1 MMEDK
6 HILRGVDQPEWWL
19 MLGGKQEMNPSRAGE
34 AGKLGVKVSALAR
47 RTSVGV
53 FDSPI
58 RVLIVDDHPLMRK
71 MMGEVLA
78 VDDEIEVVASAKD
91 GEEALALVDEVKPDV
106 IVLDFAMPGANG
118 IDVMEEIHE
127 RSPQPV
133 LIVSIHAQ
141 PYLVERA
148 RRAGALGYLPK
159 ISVAYSLAPAV
170 HAVSE
175 GRSYFEA

>member
-1 MMEDK
+1 MKEFDGA
-6 HILRGVDQPEWWL
+6 LRGVDQPEWWL
-19 MLGGKQEMNPSRAGE
+19 MPGGPKGINAGSGGP
-34 AGKLGVKVSALAR
+34 ASSLRTALAR
-47 RTSVGV
+47 TARVGV
-53 FDSPI
+53 FESPI

-78 VDDEIEVVASAKD
+78 LDDEIEVVGSAED
-91 GEEALALVDEVKPDV
+91 GEEALKVLDEVRPDV
-106 IVLDFAMPGANG
+106 VVLDFAMPGANG

-133 LIVSIHAQ
+133 LMVSIHAQ

-148 RRAGALGYLPK
+148 RRAGALGYLSK
-159 ISVAYSLAPAV
+159 ISVAQSLAPAI

>member
-1 MMEDK
+1 MKEDRQ
-6 HILRGVDQPEWWL
+6 ILRGVDQPEWWL
-19 MLGGKQEMNPSRAGE
+19 MLEGRREMIPRGAGE
-34 AGKLGVKVSALAR
+34 AGKLAMKVSAAAR
-47 RTSVGV
+47 RACVGV
-53 FDSPI
+53 FESPI

-71 MMGEVLA
+71 LMREVLA
-78 VDDEIEVVASAKD
+78 LDQEIEVVASAKD
-91 GEEALALVDEVKPDV
+91 GEEALALVEEAKPDV

-127 RSPQPV
+127 RTPQPV

-159 ISVAYSLAPAV
+159 ISVAHSLAPAV

-175 GRSYFEA
+175 GRAYFEA